1 MKYLKMDNK
10 NWTEIKVTVPVE
22 YIDVAGDIA
31 NMTVPY
37 GIYIEDYSD
46 LEEGAMEIAHID
58 LIDEQLLNKDRTK
71 AWIHIYISPEENP
84 MEAVSFL
91 KERFMSESIP
101 YEIKIDSVNMEDW
114 ANNWKKYF
122 KPLPIGDKLLIQPT
136 WLDDEKTD
144 RLMLHIDPGLAFG
157 TGGHNTT
164 KLCLEQLEKVIN
176 PGMNILDVGCGSG
189 ILSIASLLLGAKSAT
204 GVDIDALA
212 VKTAIENGK
221 INNLLY
227 PEYNMIQG
235 DLTDKISGQYDIIV
249 ANIVADIIIR
259 LCKDIK
265 QYMHAGSLFI
275 VSGIVDIREDDV
287 TTAFYE
293 NGLDIVSRNEEGGWV
308 CFTLKIK

>member
-1 MKYLKMDNK
+1 MDNK

-22 YIDVAGDIA
+22 HIDIAGDIA

-91 KERFMSESIP
+91 KERYISENIP
-101 YEIKIDSVNMEDW
+101 YEINIDSVNMQDW

-122 KPLPIGDKLLIQPT
+122 KPLPIGEKLLIQPT
-136 WLDDEKTD
+136 WLKDEKTD

-164 KLCLEQLEKVIN
+164 KLCLEQLEKVIK
-176 PGMNILDVGCGSG
+176 PGMDILDVGCGSG
-189 ILSIASLLLGAKSAT
+189 ILSIASLLLGAKTAT

-221 INNLLY
+221 INGFLY
-227 PEYNMIQG
+227 PQYNIIQG
-235 DLTDKISGQYDIIV
+235 NLTDKISGKYDIVV
-249 ANIVADIIIR
+249 ANIVADIIIK
-259 LCKDIK
+259 LCGDVK
-265 QYMHAGSLFI
+265 QYMHPDSLFI

-287 TTAFYE
+287 ISAFNE
-293 NGLDIVSRNEEGGWV
+293 NGFDIVSRNEEGGWI
-308 CFTLKIK
+308 CFSLKIK